1 MSSIRSLAFWAAAR
15 FDRETVGVVESL
27 LVTWRVVEPP
37 PPPGVAE
44 EDPEPV
50 PTLAFSLVAAGDGL
64 FLLLL
69 GPEVLP
75 PPPGVL
81 FALALLPGGAFNGD
95 LGVGKGRFGIFTICS
110 NVVRAVQ
117 AWVGRCAGLF

>member
-27 LVTWRVVEPP
+27 LVTWRVVEPPPPPP

-75 PPPGVL
+75 PPL
-81 FALALLPGGAFNGD
+81 FQVWMGWDGMGWD
-95 LGVGKGRFGIFTICS
+95 RMGIK
-110 NVVRAVQ
+110 
-117 AWVGRCAGLF
+117 

>member
-1 MSSIRSLAFWAAAR
+1 MAFWAAAR

-27 LVTWRVVEPP
+27 LVIGRVVEPPPP

-75 PPPGVL
+75 PPL
-81 FALALLPGGAFNGD
+81 FQVWMGWD
-95 LGVGKGRFGIFTICS
+95 RMGIK
-110 NVVRAVQ
+110 
-117 AWVGRCAGLF
+117 